1 MPDDRPGKD
10 RVNDAD
16 DVTNE
21 RWGRYRSI
29 DENVELP
36 APLLLSAR
44 PRGSL
49 DPGPPGANPLSI
61 DPLPPITRASCTS
74 IEEGPSQEPDRNM
87 SYESSFN
94 VAALPGQRECSKL
107 AMIGMRARKYFANA
121 CTKEKSQNIF
131 FEYFLPASQ
140 VIAIGHPFLHYQPG
154 AYLSQFSIIGYILI
168 GIIFLVLGL
177 KLKSDEIKDA
187 MRSAH
192 VFVVA
197 IISSLFITGS
207 IVAAI
212 TKELP
217 YDPMGAEEKISMFG
231 PYEFRIGLL
240 LYYSVPCTITA
251 GIVLVAQ
258 AEGNLPMAGAIATVA
273 NVIGCY
279 TTPILLKLFL
289 ANLDAKFD
297 IAGVLIKLTCSILL
311 PVIAGKLL
319 QLIPHVPQTVS
330 RFKRWISVVTSTC
343 LAIMLWM
350 KVSKA
355 VQDKAFDGVKWQSL
369 LVLIA
374 FVLVMCLI
382 NICVNSAFSVLL
394 CLRNTY
400 IKVMLLMVSQKT
412 LVMAV
417 TLVQVL
423 PETLGEMGLILVPC
437 FVAHPTQILVFSF
450 IAPQLKNHPFDFTC
464 PRWMPTRV
472 IAMCEWLNQNNK
484 GVQDAE
490 KQAEVIANGAAN
502 GAVIKD
508 QPDNMTDVVIV
519 NCNGFHNNNNGQ
531 NS

>member
-1 MPDDRPGKD
+1 MKAREEL
-10 RVNDAD
+10 
-16 DVTNE
+16 E
-21 RWGRYRSI
+21 RK
-29 DENVELP
+29 
-36 APLLLSAR
+36 
-44 PRGSL
+44 
-49 DPGPPGANPLSI
+49 
-61 DPLPPITRASCTS
+61 
-74 IEEGPSQEPDRNM
+74 M
-87 SYESSFN
+87 SHQSSFN
-94 VAALPGQRECSKL
+94 VTSLPGQRECSKL
-107 AMIGMRARKYFANA
+107 AMIGMRARKYFANC
-121 CTKEKSQNIF
+121 CTKEKAQNLF

-177 KLKSDEIKDA
+177 KLKTDEIKDA

-192 VFVVA
+192 VFIVA
-197 IISSLFITGS
+197 IISSLFVTGS

-212 TKELP
+212 TKQLP
-217 YDPMGAEEKISMFG
+217 FDPIGQEEKVSLFG

-258 AEGNLPMAGAIATVA
+258 AEGNLPMAGAVATVA

-289 ANLDAKFD
+289 ANVEAQFD

-311 PVIAGKLL
+311 PVIVGKLL
-319 QLIPHVPQTVS
+319 QCIPQVPKTVT

-350 KVSKA
+350 KVAKA
-355 VQDKAFDGVKWQSL
+355 VEDKAFDGVKWQSL
-369 LVLIA
+369 LILIA

-382 NICVNSAFSVLL
+382 NILVNSTFSVLL

-423 PETLGEMGLILVPC
+423 PKTLGEMGLILVPC

-464 PRWMPTRV
+464 PRWMPSKIIR
-472 IAMCEWLNQNNK
+472 MCEWLNQGKKVEND
-484 GVQDAE
+484 VE
-490 KQAEVIANGAAN
+490 KAGEVIANGAAN
-502 GAVIKD
+502 GVVITD
-508 QPDNMTDVVIV
+508 QPENPSDVVIV
-519 NCNGFHNNNNGQ
+519 NGNGYHKDQ
-531 NS
+531 KS

>member
-1 MPDDRPGKD
+1 M
-10 RVNDAD
+10 RV
-16 DVTNE
+16 
-21 RWGRYRSI
+21 
-29 DENVELP
+29 
-36 APLLLSAR
+36 
-44 PRGSL
+44 
-49 DPGPPGANPLSI
+49 
-61 DPLPPITRASCTS
+61 
-74 IEEGPSQEPDRNM
+74 
-87 SYESSFN
+87 
-94 VAALPGQRECSKL
+94 
-107 AMIGMRARKYFANA
+107 RKYFANV
-121 CTKEKSQNIF
+121 CTKEKAQNLF

-140 VIAIGHPFLHYQPG
+140 VIAIGHPFIHYQPG

-177 KLKSDEIKDA
+177 KLKTDEIKDA

-192 VFVVA
+192 VFLIA
-197 IISSLFITGS
+197 IISSLFVTGS

-217 YDPMGAEEKISMFG
+217 FDPIGQEEKVSMFG

-258 AEGNLPMAGAIATVA
+258 AEGNLPMAGAVATVA

-289 ANLDAKFD
+289 SNVDAKFD

-311 PVIAGKLL
+311 PVIVGKLL
-319 QLIPHVPQTVS
+319 QFIPRVPQTVS
-330 RFKRWISVVTSTC
+330 RFKRWISVITSTC

-350 KVSKA
+350 KVAKA
-355 VQDKAFDGVKWQSL
+355 VEDRAFDGVKWQSL
-369 LVLIA
+369 LILIG
-374 FVLVMCLI
+374 FVLMMCLI
-382 NICVNSAFSVLL
+382 NILVNSAFSVLL

-423 PETLGEMGLILVPC
+423 PLTLGEMGLILVPC

-464 PRWMPTRV
+464 PRWMPSRV
-472 IAMCEWLNQNNK
+472 IRMCEWLNQNKKKEVGDVEK
-484 GVQDAE
+484 GAG
-490 KQAEVIANGAAN
+490 VIANGAAN
-502 GAVIKD
+502 GVVIKD
-508 QPDNMTDVVIV
+508 QPENTTDVVIV
-519 NCNGFHNNNNGQ
+519 NGNGFYHNDQ
-531 NS
+531 KS